1 MAAVVGLA
9 VLIRA
14 AEDIFYDE
22 VLLGLVFDSP
32 LPLPLAMGDGGW
44 YLDFNT
50 AYTCLIALPI
60 YFSPCRFL
68 LVRSEDWSLRRI

>member
-32 LPLPLAMGDGGW
+32 LPLPLAMGVGVGVW
-44 YLDFNT
+44 
-50 AYTCLIALPI
+50 ISIRPI
-60 YFSPCRFL
+60 PA
-68 LVRSEDWSLRRI
+68 